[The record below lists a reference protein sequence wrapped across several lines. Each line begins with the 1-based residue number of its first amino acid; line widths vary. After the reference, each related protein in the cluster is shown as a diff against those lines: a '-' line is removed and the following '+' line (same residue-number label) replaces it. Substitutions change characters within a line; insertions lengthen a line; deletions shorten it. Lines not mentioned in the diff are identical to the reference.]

1 MVSINL
7 LASFL
12 IVVSLISHVPM
23 KVHSGKIS
31 IRIKQVML
39 FEEEIYFIVLVFL
52 RFSTLY
58 PRFKKF
64 SDIMVAVLKY
74 LCANVNICDI
84 SVSLSIGCVFP
95 LWIIYSCLLICAKHS
110 E

>member
-39 FEEEIYFIVLVFL
+39 FEEEIYFIVFVFL

-84 SVSLSIGCVFP
+84 CVSVYWLCIPIMDYIFLSFNLCQTF
-95 LWIIYSCLLICAKHS
+95 
-110 E
+110 